1 MHYALC
7 TMHSVVTRPLPYGHH
22 PATPGAVPEALQRYV
37 ALVSY
42 WSGGASLELTS
53 AGIDYAQ
60 KDDGAHELAR
70 LALALP
76 GWKGHRDEPDVA
88 SEIRAHC
95 IAWRWLPPLRGHA
108 NPIDLEFYMPWP
120 QNLVLSL
127 WSVIRRCLR
136 KAFRR

>member
-1 MHYALC
+1 M
-7 TMHSVVTRPLPYGHH
+7 TRPLPYGHH
-22 PATPGAVPEALQRYV
+22 PATPGTVPEALQRYV

-60 KDDGAHELAR
+60 KDYGAYELAR
-70 LALALP
+70 LALKLP

-88 SEIRAHC
+88 SEIKAHC

-108 NPIDLEFYMPWP
+108 NPVDLEFYMPWP
-120 QNLVLSL
+120 KNLVLSL
-127 WSVIRRCLR
+127 WSVVRRCLR
-136 KAFRR
+136 KAFQG